1 MWKRRFLMML
11 FAVSLSAV
19 TMGLDVDCEVEDGSD
34 CDFFCDDG
42 SDDCDFFCDK
52 VILDEVILAN

>member
-1 MWKRRFLMML
+1 MWKRKLLMFLMA
-11 FAVSLSAV
+11 FSLTTV

-42 SDDCDFFCDK
+42 GNDCDFFCGKLIIAD
-52 VILDEVILAN
+52 